1 MASSKNKQTIKRVL
15 YHLHKLYRLE
25 HTVVR
30 EGFAVYL
37 FNRILYEIK
46 TNYMGMMK
54 EFKEFAMK
62 GNLVDIAVAF
72 VMGASFGKIVTS
84 FVDGIVMPLV
94 GMLTGGVN
102 FNDKVLVLKDAIPEV
117 KDAAGKVVTPA
128 VAEVAVK
135 YGAFITNV
143 FDFIIVAF
151 SVFLVIKAINK
162 MKKEAP
168 AAPAKP
174 AEPTAAEKLLAEI
187 RDSLKK
193 VD

>member
-1 MASSKNKQTIKRVL
+1 
-15 YHLHKLYRLE
+15 
-25 HTVVR
+25 
-30 EGFAVYL
+30 
-37 FNRILYEIK
+37 
-46 TNYMGMMK
+46 MGMMK

-72 VMGASFGKIVTS
+72 VMGAAFGKIVTS

-102 FNDKVLVLKDAIPEV
+102 FNDKVWLLKEAVPGV
-117 KDAAGKVVTPA
+117 KDASGKVVTPA
-128 VAEVAVK
+128 IAEVAVK
-135 YGAFITNV
+135 YGAFITNL

-162 MKKEAP
+162 MKKDEP
-168 AAPAKP
+168 AAAAKP
-174 AEPTAAEKLLAEI
+174 PEPSNADKLLAEI

-193 VD
+193 AEEKES